1 MLTSHCHDTSNSSQ
15 EMQSQHEC
23 KIYSINVLSRDVGVY
38 QKDETKSS
46 ISQTVQGDCK
56 TRNETSEFLKTV
68 GFIGFADKKCEGPIK
83 TTYKYRPR
91 CPNEKKM

>member
-15 EMQSQHEC
+15 EMQSEHEC

-46 ISQTVQGDCK
+46 IS
-56 TRNETSEFLKTV
+56 
-68 GFIGFADKKCEGPIK
+68 
-83 TTYKYRPR
+83 
-91 CPNEKKM
+91 